1 MNFSR
6 QRVAERR
13 CTGSAERCVYT
24 NGPGNRRAAV
34 FKKDYPIKC
43 VEIEAFDEVLDLR
56 LHLLIAHGLGRL
68 VDVQCAPR
76 GPW

>member
-34 FKKDYPIKC
+34 LKGLPDQ
-43 VEIEAFDEVLDLR
+43 VRRGSHEVF
-56 LHLLIAHGLGRL
+56 
-68 VDVQCAPR
+68 R
-76 GPW
+76 GSGAQSRSDF